1 MSRWLNICKITR
13 LQFFV
18 ESLRMLITTTHPTD
32 TQSSFTEFLEN
43 YPTDGDYE
51 WVDGAIIKMR
61 ATRQH
66 DDIADF
72 IADNL
77 KLYIREHALEWV
89 VKTTAL
95 VRTTTLDGK
104 EQGRK
109 PDVSVIQRQQWEIE
123 RRSYAA
129 LTAPIQLA
137 VEVTS
142 TNWDDD
148 YLDKLEEYQRLGIL
162 EYWIVDYLALGSRD
176 FLGKPKQP
184 AVLVFQL
191 NAQQCY
197 QYQLFR
203 GSERIISPTFPL
215 LTLTAEQILKA

>member
-1 MSRWLNICKITR
+1 VTSITVPSP
-13 LQFFV
+13 Q
-18 ESLRMLITTTHPTD
+18 
-32 TQSSFTEFLEN
+32 TQSSFAEFLDN
-43 YPTDGDYE
+43 YPTDGNYE

-66 DDIADF
+66 DDIANFMMFAFHDE
-72 IADNL
+72 IRQHQLN
-77 KLYIREHALEWV
+77 YIV
-89 VKTTAL
+89 TNTAL

-184 AVLVFQL
+184 AVLIFQL
-191 NAQQCY
+191 NAQQRY

-203 GSERIISPTFPL
+203 GSERIISPTFPH

>member
-1 MSRWLNICKITR
+1 MTSITVPSP
-13 LQFFV
+13 Q
-18 ESLRMLITTTHPTD
+18 
-32 TQSSFTEFLEN
+32 TQSSFAEFLDN
-43 YPTDGDYE
+43 YPTDGNYE
-51 WVDGAIIKMR
+51 WVDGAIIEMR

-66 DDIADF
+66 DDIANFMMFAFHDE
-72 IADNL
+72 IRQHQLN
-77 KLYIREHALEWV
+77 YIV
-89 VKTTAL
+89 TNTAL
-95 VRTTTLDGK
+95 IRTTTLDGK

-203 GSERIISPTFPL
+203 GSERIISPTFPHL
-215 LTLTAEQILKA
+215 ALTAEQILKA

>member
-1 MSRWLNICKITR
+1 VTSITVPSP
-13 LQFFV
+13 Q
-18 ESLRMLITTTHPTD
+18 
-32 TQSSFTEFLEN
+32 TQSSFAEFLDN
-43 YPTDGDYE
+43 YPTDGNYE
-51 WVDGAIIKMR
+51 WVDGAIIEMR

-66 DDIADF
+66 DDIANFMMFAFHDE
-72 IADNL
+72 IRQHRLN
-77 KLYIREHALEWV
+77 YIV
-89 VKTTAL
+89 TNTAL
-95 VRTTTLDGK
+95 IRTTTLDGK

-184 AVLVFQL
+184 AVLIFQL
-191 NAQQCY
+191 NAQQRY

-203 GSERIISPTFPL
+203 GSERIISPTFPH

>member
-1 MSRWLNICKITR
+1 MTSITVPSP
-13 LQFFV
+13 Q
-18 ESLRMLITTTHPTD
+18 
-32 TQSSFTEFLEN
+32 TQSSFAEFLDN
-43 YPTDGDYE
+43 YPTDGNYE
-51 WVDGAIIKMR
+51 WVDGAIIEMR

-66 DDIADF
+66 DDIANFMMFAFHDE
-72 IADNL
+72 IRQHRLN
-77 KLYIREHALEWV
+77 YIV
-89 VKTTAL
+89 TNTAL
-95 VRTTTLDGK
+95 IRTTTLDGK

-184 AVLVFQL
+184 AVLIFQL
-191 NAQQCY
+191 NAQQRY

-203 GSERIISPTFPL
+203 GSERIISPTFPH

>member
-1 MSRWLNICKITR
+1 MTSITVPSP
-13 LQFFV
+13 Q
-18 ESLRMLITTTHPTD
+18 
-32 TQSSFTEFLEN
+32 TQSSFAEFLDN
-43 YPTDGDYE
+43 YPTDGNYE
-51 WVDGAIIKMR
+51 WVDGAIIEMR

-66 DDIADF
+66 DDIANFMMFAFHDE
-72 IADNL
+72 IRQHRLN
-77 KLYIREHALEWV
+77 YIV
-89 VKTTAL
+89 TNTAL
-95 VRTTTLDGK
+95 IRTTTLDGK

-142 TNWDDD
+142 SNWDDD

-184 AVLVFQL
+184 AVLIFQL

-203 GSERIISPTFPL
+203 GSERIISPTFPHL
-215 LTLTAEQILKA
+215 ILTAEQILKA